1 MQINRFRFTA
11 CSQQSRKDKRSK
23 RGKVERE
30 ETEKAERRKNPA
42 VWGSV

>member
-11 CSQQSRKDKRSK
+11 CSQQPRKDKRSK

-30 ETEKAERRKNPA
+30 ETEKAERTKNPA